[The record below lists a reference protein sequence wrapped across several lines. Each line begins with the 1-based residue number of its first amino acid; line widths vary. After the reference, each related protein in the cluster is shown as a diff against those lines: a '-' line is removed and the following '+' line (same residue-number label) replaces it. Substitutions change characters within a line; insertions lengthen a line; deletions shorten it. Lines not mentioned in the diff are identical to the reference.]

1 MLNNTKSLLGSM
13 ILDELATF
21 EAKDHPK
28 DIEQMH
34 YVSVRIEQIKRKV
47 LMKVEQPKKLGEGV
61 LTNFEL

>member
-1 MLNNTKSLLGSM
+1 MLHNTKSLLGSM

-47 LMKVEQPKKLGEGV
+47 LLKVE
-61 LTNFEL
+61 